1 MTDCRQPPLTVVS
14 VSDMHGL
21 YLRHCIDV
29 PAGDVLVIAGD
40 IELRHKRDIALLE
53 GWLATQPHRHKVVG
67 FGNMDRAAFEAGE
80 SLAIAGATVVVDKVV
95 EVGGLKLLASP
106 WSPEY
111 AGVWQIESE
120 AEGKAHW
127 SRLLP
132 HDLELDV
139 LVTHTPPAGY
149 GDLTRGS
156 HVGDKQLLAAVQ
168 ALRRPPRLW
177 ICGHIHEAVGEY
189 RVPHPAAPEGI
200 MLVNAAAFYT
210 SKPGWEAKA
219 QPRAV
224 ALPQARVVAQG
235 DPARAAAAATAAA
248 QSPGNEDGG
257 GSGSGGVWKA
267 PRDCIVL

>member
-1 MTDCRQPPLTVVS
+1 MADSKWQTTTVVS

-21 YLRHCIDV
+21 YQRHCIDV
-29 PAGDVLVIAGD
+29 PDGDVLVVAGD
-40 IELRHKRDIALLE
+40 IELRHKRDIAALE
-53 GWLATQPHRHKVVG
+53 GWLASLPHRHKVVG
-67 FGNMDRAAFEAGE
+67 FGNMDRAAYEAGD

-120 AEGKAHW
+120 AAGRAHW

-132 HDLELDV
+132 PHLELDV

-156 HVGDKQLLAAVQ
+156 HVGDKELLEAVQ

-177 ICGHIHEAVGEY
+177 VCGHIHEAVGEY

-200 MLVNAAAFYT
+200 LLVNAATYYT

-224 ALPQARVVAQG
+224 ALPQAQVVAQG
-235 DPARAAAAATAAA
+235 DVARAAAAAAAA
-248 QSPGNEDGG
+248 EAAQAY
-257 GSGSGGVWKA
+257 GSGTEGAGVWKA
-267 PRDCIVL
+267 PRDRIVL